1 MQDWFL
7 RNSETNRSCL
17 KGWCMPVVLKSAHQF
32 TRQISKQQSS
42 NNQVEVFHPLT
53 KQLRVFHV
61 SSEPQM
67 CPHWLVSL
75 YVYRSGNDTHCSAK
89 GPCSR
94 HTCTHTHT
102 LTLRLYVWLQALAIK
117 HRQTGMYMHKNT
129 HSQPC
134 TYIHKHI
141 YWVRS
146 HAGTLPLLQTHTH
159 KLAHTHTLSE
169 EARWSHSVGCW
180 PFTLWRLDFSLF
192 LLLHRPLFLSSL
204 IPLTLFLL
212 HALIYVNTLHLV
224 FSFILFSDFSPLH
237 FNKQ

>member
-53 KQLRVFHV
+53 KQLWVFHV

-102 LTLRLYVWLQALAIK
+102 HTETVCMIACTCNQTQTNRHVHAQKHTFTALHLHTQTHILGQVSRWHSSTLA
-117 HRQTGMYMHKNT
+117 NT
-129 HSQPC
+129 HTQ
-134 TYIHKHI
+134 TRAH
-141 YWVRS
+141 S
-146 HAGTLPLLQTHTH
+146 HAERGGQMESQRGLL
-159 KLAHTHTLSE
+159 AFHTLE
-169 EARWSHSVGCW
+169 TW
-180 PFTLWRLDFSLF
+180 F
-192 LLLHRPLFLSSL
+192 LTVSSPSPTL
-204 IPLTLFLL
+204 IPLFPHPTYPLSSSRS
-212 HALIYVNTLHLV
+212 HLCQHT
-224 FSFILFSDFSPLH
+224 SPCFFFH
-237 FNKQ
+237 FVLRF